1 MPGDFWSVV
10 LILGP
15 LVLLAVIIW
24 AFMRNKAAG
33 PRNLEQAERGA
44 ERLREQ
50 IERDPDPS

>member
-1 MPGDFWSVV
+1 MPADIWGIV

-15 LVLLAVIIW
+15 LILLLVIIW
-24 AFMRNKAAG
+24 AFLRNRAAG
-33 PRNLEQAERGA
+33 RANLEQAERGA

>member
-1 MPGDFWSVV
+1 MPADIWGIV

-15 LVLLAVIIW
+15 MILLGVIIW
-24 AFMRNKAAG
+24 AYARNKAAG